1 MIECAFL
8 AVVAALVGWLM
19 RRKRRQRS
27 DTVAAG
33 ESAGV
38 PCMLK
43 WAAQSARWR
52 AGRLLVGHSGP
63 LVWTPSF
70 GKRETVLPAGL
81 RRAEVRTPSVREALA
96 INPGSRIVRCESSD
110 GDILIA
116 VMPDD
121 LATMIAALED
131 DVRDV

>member
-1 MIECAFL
+1 
-8 AVVAALVGWLM
+8 M

-27 DTVAAG
+27 DAVAAG
-33 ESAGV
+33 EPAGV

-43 WAAQSARWR
+43 WAAQGARWR
-52 AGRLLVGHSGP
+52 AGRLLVPGAGP
-63 LVWTPSF
+63 LVWTPSLR
-70 GKRETVLPAGL
+70 KSETELPAGL
-81 RRAEVRTPSVREALA
+81 RRAEVRAPSVREALA

-110 GDILIA
+110 GEVLIA

-121 LATMIAALED
+121 LATVIAALEY